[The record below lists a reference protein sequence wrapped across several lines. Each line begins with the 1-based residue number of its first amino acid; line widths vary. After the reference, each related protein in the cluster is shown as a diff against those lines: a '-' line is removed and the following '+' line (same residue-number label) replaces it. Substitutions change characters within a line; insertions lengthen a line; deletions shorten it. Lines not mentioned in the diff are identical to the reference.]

1 MSLQITRVTCG
12 RSILVRSICV
22 AAVTAMVAAAM
33 PASVLADDIIPQV
46 ESGATQFAGSV
57 NANSVYVRSGPGDS
71 FYATMKLDKGAPVVV
86 VGVKYDWLKIVPP
99 EGSFSY
105 VSRLYVEKKGDGTV
119 GRVTKSDLNVRAGSD
134 LNAMKTAV
142 QTKLDEN
149 QTVAIVGEQDE
160 YFKIKPPAGVYL
172 YVNKQ
177 FVDPVKAITVATPP
191 DNGSEPMQSQPVL
204 PMVTKTPANAGD
216 NGGSQVLPG
225 TPVVNTTVTATTQ
238 PTNVAVAPSTQP
250 TVAMAPAT
258 QPVPPS
264 VVAENEFDATEASF
278 LDAANMPIDKQP
290 IDSLLTEYSTLSKN
304 SALPTSMQRIADLRI
319 GTLKYRAEARSQ
331 YLDAMKM
338 EADARAKQQSLK
350 AEQQE
355 LVQRVK
361 AQDIT
366 IYSALGTLRTSS
378 LQQAGT
384 TLYRLTRS
392 GHGSD
397 AAVRAVGRSE
407 VCQPAEPVHRCS
419 RRHQRRRRHEPEGD
433 DADRRRSGGRVE
445 GEHHGDG
452 RPDPADDAA
461 EGADRRASR
470 GTRDK

>member
-1 MSLQITRVTCG
+1 MSLLNTRG
-12 RSILVRSICV
+12 RSVLAWSICLASA
-22 AAVTAMVAAAM
+22 AAVTAVM
-33 PASVLADDIIPQV
+33 PTSACADDVIPQV

-149 QTVAIVGEQDE
+149 QTVSIVGEQDE

-177 FVDPVKAITVATPP
+177 FIDPVKAITVATPP

-204 PMVTKTPANAGD
+204 PMVTKTPANPADGA
-216 NGGSQVLPG
+216 STQVPSN
-225 TPVVNTTVTATTQ
+225 PVVATSVTATTQ
-238 PTNVAVAPSTQP
+238 PVNVAVAPSTQP
-250 TVAMAPAT
+250 AVAMAPAT

-290 IDSLLTEYSTLSKN
+290 IDSLLSEYSTLSKN

-338 EADARAKQQSLK
+338 EADAKAKQLSLE

-361 AQDIT
+361 EQDIT

-384 TLYRLTRS
+384 TLYRLTDPGTGRTLLYVRS
-392 GHGSD
+392 DDPKYAGLLNQFIG
-397 AAVRAVGRSE
+397 VR
-407 VCQPAEPVHRCS
+407 
-419 RRHQRRRRHEPEGD
+419 GD
-433 DADRRRSGGRVE
+433 IS
-445 GEHHGDG
+445 
-452 RPDPADDAA
+452 DDAA
-461 EGADRRASR
+461 MSLKVMTPTLAEAVDASKVNTTVTADVIPPTMLPKAASTASIQ
-470 GTRDK
+470 GN